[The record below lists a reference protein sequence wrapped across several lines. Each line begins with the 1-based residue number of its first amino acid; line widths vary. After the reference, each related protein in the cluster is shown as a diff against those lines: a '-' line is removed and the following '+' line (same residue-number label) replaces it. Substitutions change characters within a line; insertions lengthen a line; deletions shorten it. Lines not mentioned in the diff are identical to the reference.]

1 MSDKPPEMEATVRGF
16 TNYVLLK
23 VGEAIEM
30 AKVDLGPL
38 DAIIIITDPQGQI
51 WAGSLLSPVAMRATL
66 MALYKKTEGLATP
79 EIEKQFTE
87 MQAMAEGKDEPRH

>member
-1 MSDKPPEMEATVRGF
+1 MSEPPKIEASVRGF

-23 VGEAIEM
+23 VGEAIEL

-38 DAIIIITDPQGQI
+38 EAIIIITDPQGQI
-51 WAGSLLSPVAMRATL
+51 WAGSLMSPVAMRTTL
-66 MALYKKTEGLATP
+66 MALYKKTESLATP

-87 MQAMAEGKDEPRH
+87 MQAMAEGTNEPRH